1 MITLTLDDKQELMN
15 VISTYHTLIK
25 VKAQIDQFVKG
36 LESIKIHSY
45 MVKYPEFMKSLFVYN
60 KIKLT
65 AGMCM
70 YLYIFIY
77 PIYTFCRLH

>member
-1 MITLTLDDKQELMN
+1 
-15 VISTYHTLIK
+15 
-25 VKAQIDQFVKG
+25 
-36 LESIKIHSY
+36 
-45 MVKYPEFMKSLFVYN
+45 MKSLFVYN